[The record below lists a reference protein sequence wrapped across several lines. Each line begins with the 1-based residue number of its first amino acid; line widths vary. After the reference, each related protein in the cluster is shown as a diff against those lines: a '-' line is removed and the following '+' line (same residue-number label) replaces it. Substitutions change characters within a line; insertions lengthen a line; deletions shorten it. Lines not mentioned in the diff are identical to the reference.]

1 MLRTR
6 LIVGTILAALTAAM
20 LLLDERF
27 APWFPFLAATVL
39 FLSVLGTMELVDL
52 LPAEKRPNL
61 TLALGGVVL
70 LLVLNW
76 APIIRGDRLKL
87 HLTASEQAWWSVAQG
102 FAAVILLACLVEMAR
117 FRVPGGAVERNAL
130 AIWVV
135 AYLGLLPSFL
145 IQLRLGLPNASADD
159 LRHGTI
165 ALALAIFVPKGCDIG
180 AYFTGRLIGRHQM
193 TPILSPKKTWEGA
206 AGGLILAIAI
216 AFGLNVLGPVIPG
229 GPLGVAGFGLTVGV
243 AGMLGDLAESLIK
256 RDCERKDA
264 SAAIPGFGGILDVV
278 DSILFAAP
286 VAYWWLH

>member
-6 LIVGTILAALTAAM
+6 LIVGTILTALAAGM

-39 FLSVLGTMELVDL
+39 LLSVLGTMELVGL
-52 LPAEKRPNL
+52 LPAGKRPNL
-61 TLALGGVVL
+61 TLSLGGVVL

-76 APIIRGDRLKL
+76 APMIRGDRLKL
-87 HLTASEQAWWSVAQG
+87 GLTASEQAWWSIAQG

-145 IQLRLGLPNASADD
+145 IQLRLGLPTESADD
-159 LRHGTI
+159 LRHGTV

-193 TPILSPKKTWEGA
+193 APVLSPKKTWEGA
-206 AGGLILAIAI
+206 AGGLAFAVAI
-216 AFGLNVLGPVIPG
+216 AFGLNALDPVIPG
-229 GPLGVAGFGLTVGV
+229 GPLGVVGFGLTVGL
-243 AGMLGDLAESLIK
+243 AGMFGDLAESLIK

-278 DSILFAAP
+278 DSVLFAAP